1 MSIDDKEIKFV
12 SAVCPRC
19 KGNLRLD
26 SNLETAFCQY
36 CGTQCIVENA
46 QKKAKK
52 ESKLE
57 IVLDFVERQQALYSQ
72 DKREQR
78 RKQAEEERKQT
89 EKLRKSWWKYALVFI
104 GLFALL
110 ILIGILEKQGI
121 M

>member
-1 MSIDDKEIKFV
+1 MSMDDKEIKFV
-12 SAVCPRC
+12 SAICPRC

-36 CGTQCIVENA
+36 CGAQCIVENV
-46 QKKAKK
+46 QKKMKK

-57 IVLDFVERQQALYSQ
+57 IVLDFVERQQALYNQ

-78 RKQAEEERKQT
+78 QKQAEAERKQT
-89 EKLRKSWWKYALVFI
+89 EKLRKSWWIYALIFV
-104 GLFALL
+104 GLFTLL
-110 ILIGILEKQGI
+110 IVMGILEKQGI